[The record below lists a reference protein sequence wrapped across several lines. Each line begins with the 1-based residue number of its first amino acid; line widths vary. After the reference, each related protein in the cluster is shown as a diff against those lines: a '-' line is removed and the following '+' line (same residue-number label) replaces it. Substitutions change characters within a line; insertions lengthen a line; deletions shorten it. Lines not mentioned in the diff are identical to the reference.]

1 MPARNIRELRK
12 DQIRSVALM
21 HELMHRTG
29 SENPHQFAGWYD
41 RITHSHTQDSGKW
54 RANFAGSRPLS
65 KRLLSKLAQ
74 IYPDAYDYHENGP
87 EGLWRA
93 LWGEAADLI
102 ACARSHPKSSPQMPF
117 QASEHALQLS
127 ILAAQDEQI
136 GFDDFVRVIALYRL
150 RLNTEPSARVD
161 GIGLNLSGCAWR
173 NVQTCLNDAKVC
185 ADLDRLGIR
194 ALIAQLLT
202 QLEVERT
209 KANPRALIFD

>member
-1 MPARNIRELRK
+1 MSVRNTRELRK
-12 DQIRSVALM
+12 DLIRSTALM
-21 HELMHRTG
+21 HELMRRTG

-65 KRLLSKLAQ
+65 KRQLSELAQ

-102 ACARSHPKSSPQMPF
+102 ACVRSHPKSSPQMPF
-117 QASEHALQLS
+117 QASEHAVQLS

-150 RLNTEPSARVD
+150 RVNTEPSARVD

-173 NVQTCLNDAKVC
+173 NVETCLSDATVC
-185 ADLDRLGIR
+185 TDLERLGIR
-194 ALIAQLLT
+194 DLIARELA
-202 QLEVERT
+202 QLEAERIKT
-209 KANPRALIFD
+209 NPRARIFD

>member
-1 MPARNIRELRK
+1 MPARNTKELRK
-12 DQIRSVALM
+12 DQIRTTALM

-65 KRLLSKLAQ
+65 KRQLIELAQ
-74 IYPDAYDYHENGP
+74 IYPDTHSYHQNGP
-87 EGLWRA
+87 NGLWRA

-102 ACARSHPKSSPQMPF
+102 ACVRSHPKSSPQIPF
-117 QASEHALQLS
+117 QASEHAVQLS
-127 ILAAQDEQI
+127 ILAALDDQI
-136 GFDDFVRVIALYRL
+136 DFDDFVRVIALYRL
-150 RLNTEPSARVD
+150 RVNTEPSARVD

-173 NVQTCLNDAKVC
+173 NVETCLNDAKVR

-194 ALIAQLLT
+194 ALITQELAQL
-202 QLEVERT
+202 EAERI
-209 KANPRALIFD
+209 KANPKALIFD